1 MQRRRR
7 LVAALSA
14 ALLAASL
21 GAPAVRAA
29 DPVIVAAG
37 DIADC
42 STTADTATA
51 KLLDG
56 IAGTVVTLG
65 DNAYE
70 SGSAS
75 EFRDCYAPTWGRH
88 LSRTRP
94 SPGNHDYETDD
105 ATGYFGY
112 FGSRAGD
119 PTKGYYSYD
128 LGTWHIVVLNS
139 NCAEVGGCGASSAQ
153 AAWLRADL
161 AKKPGSNVLAY
172 WHHPRFSSGSHGDD
186 TNVSSFWEIL
196 YAAGADVILNGH
208 EHDYER
214 FAPQD
219 PGGRANATHGI
230 RQFIVGTGGTDL
242 RARASNAPNS
252 QVFSSTHGVLR
263 LTLRANAYDWAFVP
277 IAGKSFTD
285 AGTST
290 THGPPGA
297 RTTKTFAITGDTYVD
312 QGRPGSNFSG
322 STRILID
329 SDTGRGMD
337 RHGYVKATV
346 SGISGVVDRAMLR
359 FWVANPTV
367 NGPRVY
373 RTTTTWSVG
382 SVTWRTRPARV
393 GSYASDAGA
402 ISAGRWVDLDVTQI
416 VRANGTYAFI
426 LVPTS
431 GDGLS
436 LESRQ
441 GAHQP
446 RLIVQTVAA
455 PGD

>member
-1 MQRRRR
+1 MQRRRS
-7 LVAALSA
+7 LVAALSL
-14 ALLAASL
+14 ALLAASMVVPV
-21 GAPAVRAA
+21 ARAA
-29 DPVIVAAG
+29 DPVIIAAG
-37 DIADC
+37 DIGDC

-51 KLLDG
+51 KLVDA
-56 IAGTVVTLG
+56 IPGTVATLG
-65 DNAYE
+65 DTVYE
-70 SGSAS
+70 SGTTA
-75 EFRDCYAPTWGRH
+75 EFRDCYEPTWGRH
-88 LSRTRP
+88 KSRTRP
-94 SPGNHDYETDD
+94 AVGNHEYKTED
-105 ATGYFGY
+105 ASGYFGY
-112 FGSRAGD
+112 FGTRAGD

-139 NCAEVGGCGASSAQ
+139 NCEEVGGCDASSPQ
-153 AAWLRADL
+153 ASWLRADL
-161 AKKPGSNVLAY
+161 ARKPGFNVLAY
-172 WHHPRFSSGSHGDD
+172 WHHPRFSSGAHGDD
-186 TNVSSFWEIL
+186 TNVGSFWEIL
-196 YAAGADVILNGH
+196 YSAGADVIINSH

-242 RARASNAPNS
+242 RPRASTAANS
-252 QVFSSTHGVLR
+252 QVFGTTHGVLR

-277 IAGKSFTD
+277 IAGKTFADS
-285 AGTST
+285 GTSP
-290 THGPPGA
+290 THGPPAA
-297 RTTKTFAITGDTYVD
+297 RTTSTFAITGDTYVD
-312 QGRPGSNFSG
+312 EGRSGSNFGG
-322 STRILID
+322 STRILVD
-329 SDTGRGMD
+329 SDSGRGMD
-337 RHGYVKATV
+337 RHGYLKATV

-373 RTTTTWSVG
+373 GTTTAWSVG
-382 SVTWRTRPARV
+382 SITWRNRPARI
-393 GSYASDAGA
+393 GAYASDAGPIA
-402 ISAGRWVDLDVTQI
+402 AGRWVDLDVTRI
-416 VRANGTYAFI
+416 VRANGTYAFV

-441 GAHQP
+441 GTHKP

>member
-1 MQRRRR
+1 VQRRRR
-7 LVAALSA
+7 LVAALSV

-29 DPVIVAAG
+29 DPVVVAAG
-37 DIADC
+37 DIGDC

-56 IAGTVVTLG
+56 IQGTVLTLG

-70 SGSAS
+70 SGTAS
-75 EFRDCYAPTWGRH
+75 QFRDCYAPTWGRH

-94 SPGNHDYETDD
+94 SAGNHDYKTND
-105 ATGYFGY
+105 AAGYFGY

-119 PTKGYYSYD
+119 PAKGYYSYD

-139 NCAEVGGCGASSAQ
+139 NCSEVGGCDASSRQ
-153 AAWLRADL
+153 ASWLRADL
-161 AKKPGSNVLAY
+161 AAKPGFNVLAY

-186 TNVSSFWEIL
+186 TNVGSFWEIL

-242 RARASNAPNS
+242 RTRRSNAPNS

-277 IAGKSFTD
+277 IAGKTFRDS
-285 AGTST
+285 GTAA
-290 THGPPGA
+290 THGRPGA

-312 QGRPGSNFSG
+312 QGRPGSNFGG
-322 STRILID
+322 STRILMD
-329 SDTGRGMD
+329 SDTGHGMD
-337 RHGYVKATV
+337 RHGYLKATV

-359 FWVANPTV
+359 FWVTNPTV

-382 SVTWRTRPARV
+382 SVTWRNRPARI
-393 GSYASDAGA
+393 GAYASDAGA
-402 ISAGRWVDLDVTQI
+402 IAAGRWVDLDVTQI
-416 VRANGTYAFI
+416 VRANGKYAFI

-436 LESRQ
+436 VESRQ

-455 PGD
+455 PGG